1 MIDMHELHFNL
12 RVKLVEVICGKVE
25 PLVYLLI
32 LLLLDLMR
40 LSLVLSLQHNWV
52 FLLVHSFL
60 DVLLYLAVLRE
71 HNRDWLY
78 IGDYSRPIWVVA
90 LYLEVV

>member
-1 MIDMHELHFNL
+1 MHELLFNL
-12 RVKLVEVICGKVE
+12 RVKLVEVMCGKVE
-25 PLVYLLI
+25 TLEYLLI

-60 DVLLYLAVLRE
+60 NFLLYLAVLRE
-71 HNRDWLY
+71 HNRGRLY
-78 IGDYSRPIWVVA
+78 IGDYCRPIWFVA
-90 LYLEVV
+90 LYLGVF